1 MINDS
6 KKMFEVAASRIE
18 NWQTIDKNVLANKY
32 IEYENNEMLREA
44 YFAALMLRY
53 WYNIYKYYKT
63 SKSSRLDLEDFVDW
77 LAESIMRAFKYRAW
91 TIPGNKLYGD
101 PNGPDKVINRC
112 IFSTRN
118 KYYQYYNMDKR
129 KANYIST
136 SLDSAYEDTKFE
148 IPDIPDDD
156 YEQESTRNL
165 IQGFIDNY
173 RIDIALILDCIIT
186 FDCEL
191 EVDGELTFSLV
202 KLVKYIKEL
211 DDGYINHFT
220 EEYNVSKEMIESV
233 VNKIKRTNSVE
244 MPTIIRRTLGE
255 VKRMSNVREVL
266 HQCY

>member
-6 KKMFEVAASRIE
+6 KRMFEAAAERIDG
-18 NWQTIDKNVLANKY
+18 WQTMDKNVLANKY
-32 IEYENNEMLREA
+32 IENENNEILRES

-63 SKSSRLDLEDFVDW
+63 SRSSRLDLEDFVDW

-136 SLDSAYEDTKFE
+136 SLDSAFEDTKFE
-148 IPDIPDDD
+148 LPDIQDEE
-156 YEQESTRNL
+156 YEQETTREL
-165 IQGFIDNY
+165 IQGFINNY
-173 RIDIALILDCIIT
+173 RLDIALVMDCIIT

-191 EVDGELTFSLV
+191 EVDGKLTFSLV
-202 KLVKYIKEL
+202 KLVKNIKDL
-211 DDGYINHFT
+211 DDNYIDHFT
-220 EEYNVSKEMIESV
+220 KEYDVQREMIESV
-233 VNKIKRTNSVE
+233 VNKIKRTSSVE
-244 MPTIIRRTLGE
+244 MPAIIRKTLSE
-255 VKRMSNVREVL
+255 IKRMSNVKEVL
-266 HQCY
+266 QQCY

>member
-1 MINDS
+1 MINES
-6 KKMFEVAASRIE
+6 KKMFEVAANRIE
-18 NWQTIDKNVLANKY
+18 GWQTINKNELANKY
-32 IEYENNEMLREA
+32 LENEDNEMLRES

-63 SKSSRLDLEDFVDW
+63 SKSSRLSIEDYVDW

-91 TIPGNKLYGD
+91 TLPDNKLYGD

-148 IPDIPDDD
+148 IPDVPDDV
-156 YEQESTRNL
+156 YEQESTHNL
-165 IQGFIDNY
+165 IQSYIDNY
-173 RIDIALILDCIIT
+173 RMDIALILDCLIT
-186 FDCEL
+186 FDNEL

-202 KLVKYIKEL
+202 KLVKNIKDLNDNYVNYFIKE
-211 DDGYINHFT
+211 Y
-220 EEYNVSKEMIESV
+220 EVSKDLVESTI
-233 VNKIKRTNSVE
+233 NKIKRVNSAE
-244 MPTIIRRTLGE
+244 LPTIVKKIIGEVRRTPG
-255 VKRMSNVREVL
+255 VKEVL